1 MTEVC
6 IHGNKRV
13 SIIVFY
19 KNVGMDLKGTV
30 NEILAALKESEL
42 TDYQVILVDDGSNDT
57 FIDNFEVPKEKFVQV
72 KLKKSVGIAGAILE
86 GTQHALFE
94 DILIIPGHNM
104 YDSKAISNV
113 LGLVGLGRVI
123 LGSRDN
129 LQKERPYFKRL
140 ASRIMRD
147 IYRHLFYYYVG
158 DIHGLAIY
166 KKADIQRFLR
176 PTDGHAQGIIVV
188 TSVLNEGGLLVQTL
202 APIKLGH
209 KIARSRKLSN
219 NFPNAKQ
226 VYKIIRKLI
235 FLRKIKNKK
244 VIINEYRN

>member
-1 MTEVC
+1 VTEFF
-6 IHGNKRV
+6 IPRSKRV
-13 SIIVFY
+13 SFVVFY

-30 NEILAALKESEL
+30 DEILTALKESEL
-42 TDYQVILVDDGSNDT
+42 NDYQVILVDDGSKET
-57 FIDNFEVPKEKFVQV
+57 FNENFEIPNEKLIQV

-129 LQKERPYFKRL
+129 LQKERPFFKRL

-176 PTDGHAQGIIVV
+176 PTDGHSQGIIIV

-226 VYKIIRKLI
+226 VYKIICKLVL
-235 FLRKIKNKK
+235 LRRVKNKK
-244 VIINEYRN
+244 VITN

>member
-1 MTEVC
+1 MAEVC
-6 IHGNKRV
+6 IPESKRV
-13 SIIVFY
+13 SIVVFY

-30 NEILAALKESEL
+30 NEILTALKESGL
-42 TDYQVILVDDGSNDT
+42 TDYQVILIDDGSKDT
-57 FIDNFEVPKEKFVQV
+57 FNENFIVPNEKIIQV
-72 KLKKSVGIAGAILE
+72 KLNKSLGIAGAILE
-86 GTQHALFE
+86 GTKHALFE
-94 DILIIPGHNM
+94 DILIVPGHNM

-113 LGLVGLGRVI
+113 LSLVGLGRVI

-129 LQKERPYFKRL
+129 LQKERPFFKRL

-166 KKADIQRFLR
+166 KKADIERFLR
-176 PTDGHAQGIIVV
+176 PTDGHAQGIIIV
-188 TSVLNEGGLLVQTL
+188 TSVLNEGGLLIQTL

-226 VYKIIRKLI
+226 VYKIICKLVL
-235 FLRKIKNKK
+235 LRRVKNKK
-244 VIINEYRN
+244 KMIKYYRN